1 MRALWSFWHSSSSIH
16 LNRPMGNGPAAYSL
30 IELLFVE
37 FLFHHDGLII
47 AQAGD
52 GNLLHIL
59 IELNRE
65 HALF

>member
-16 LNRPMGNGPAAYSL
+16 LNRPMGNGPAACSL
-30 IELLFVE
+30 IELIFAEL
-37 FLFHHDGLII
+37 LLHHYLLII